1 MKISFVIPCYN
12 EAGNVR
18 NIYEAIR
25 SVFGAEG
32 IPAELIMVNDGSKDD
47 TKTALRELYREKSD
61 PDLCVVSFSRN
72 FGKEAAMFAGLHH
85 VTGDYV
91 CFIDADM
98 QQRPEVAL
106 EMFRKLREDPGLDC
120 VGAFQEKRGE
130 SKVLSFFKKSFYR
143 LINTL
148 CDTKFYPGASDF
160 RMMTRQMADSVLSL
174 SEYSRFSKGLFSWVG
189 YNTLYIPYE
198 AEERASGTSSWSFWK
213 LFKYALEGILGYTTA
228 PLTVSAFFGGGM
240 LGIAF
245 VLFLVLL
252 IRSLLP
258 GVCVSGTAWII
269 DTVLAVGGLNLLFTG
284 VLGAYLAKTYL
295 QIKGRPVYIEKEI
308 LRNSEKG

>member
-1 MKISFVIPCYN
+1 VKISFVIPCYN

-18 NIYEAIR
+18 NIYESIR
-25 SVFGAEG
+25 RVFDAEG
-32 IPAELIMVNDGSKDD
+32 ISAELIMVNDGSKDD
-47 TKTALRELYREKSD
+47 TKNALRELYAEKND

-72 FGKEAAMFAGLHH
+72 FGKEAAMYAGLHH

-106 EMFRKLREDPGLDC
+106 EMYKKLREDPELDC
-120 VGAFQEKRGE
+120 VGAFQDRRGE
-130 SKVLSFFKKSFYR
+130 SRLLIFFKDSFYR
-143 LINTL
+143 LINAL

-174 SEYSRFSKGLFSWVG
+174 SEYSRFSKGLFAWVG
-189 YNTLYIPYE
+189 YNTLYVPYV
-198 AEERASGTSSWSFWK
+198 AEERASGTSSWSFRK
-213 LFKYALEGILGYTTA
+213 LFKYALEGILGYTTM
-228 PLTVSAFFGGGM
+228 PLTLPAFAGCGM

-245 VLFLVLL
+245 ILFIVLL
-252 IRSLLP
+252 IRAIVP
-258 GVCVSGTAWII
+258 GTDVSGTAWVI
-269 DTVLAVGGLNLLFTG
+269 DLVLGVGGLNLLFIG

-295 QIKGRPVYIEKEI
+295 QMKGRPVYIEKEI
-308 LRNSEKG
+308 LRKDENG